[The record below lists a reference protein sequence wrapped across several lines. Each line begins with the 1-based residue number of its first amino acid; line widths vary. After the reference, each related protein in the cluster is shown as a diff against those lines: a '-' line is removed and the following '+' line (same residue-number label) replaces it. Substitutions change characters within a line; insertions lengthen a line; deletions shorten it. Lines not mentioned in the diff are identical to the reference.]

1 MLIFIHYK
9 HDIFVNSFILIN
21 DTFMSYLPY
30 NNIAWLW
37 EKTTFLYIS
46 TTDCHFSPIQ
56 WNAHIW
62 TFWYNFEHLNSKIK
76 KIKSIK
82 GTNLALNG
90 GNIENIYLV
99 NNVTSTIYFKM
110 KLFTKC
116 FHLAYS
122 NITSYNNLISCMS
135 F

>member
-1 MLIFIHYK
+1 M
-9 HDIFVNSFILIN
+9 
-21 DTFMSYLPY
+21 
-30 NNIAWLW
+30 
-37 EKTTFLYIS
+37 
-46 TTDCHFSPIQ
+46 
-56 WNAHIW
+56 
-62 TFWYNFEHLNSKIK
+62 K

-90 GNIENIYLV
+90 GNIENIRLV
-99 NNVTSTIYFKM
+99 NVTSTIYFKM